1 MDLVKPLLKGLFCC
15 ALFVLV
21 CFSSLAA
28 SVSDTTNIAQKK
40 QDYLRQLIVEEA
52 RHFIGMDY
60 RYGGSEPETGFDCS
74 GFTKYLME
82 RYAIPIA
89 RSSREQAQL
98 GQEIPLEQV
107 KPGDLIT
114 FRRSRKRAVSHVALV
129 VDNNEEGVFIIHS
142 CSRGIVVDNLNESR
156 YWKPKVYLARD
167 VISDSEIE
175 IDLPEPERKTVKK
188 MPLLKRLPRI
198 VYASLESEN
207 FRRRSKENVLN

>member
-1 MDLVKPLLKGLFCC
+1 MDSEKPILKVLFCL
-15 ALFVLV
+15 ALIVFV
-21 CFSSLAA
+21 CFPSFAA
-28 SVSDTTNIAQKK
+28 IPPSTVSDTTNIVQKK
-40 QDYLRQLIVEEA
+40 RDYLRQLIVEEA

-82 RYAIPIA
+82 MYAIPIA

-129 VDNNEEGVFIIHS
+129 IDNTEEGVMIIHS
-142 CSRGIVVDNLNESR
+142 CSRGIVVDNLNESS
-156 YWKPKVYLARD
+156 YWKSKVYLARD
-167 VISDSEIE
+167 VISDAEVD
-175 IDLPEPERKTVKK
+175 IDLPVPERKSVKK

-198 VYASLESEN
+198 VYASLSSTKQN
-207 FRRRSKENVLN
+207 L